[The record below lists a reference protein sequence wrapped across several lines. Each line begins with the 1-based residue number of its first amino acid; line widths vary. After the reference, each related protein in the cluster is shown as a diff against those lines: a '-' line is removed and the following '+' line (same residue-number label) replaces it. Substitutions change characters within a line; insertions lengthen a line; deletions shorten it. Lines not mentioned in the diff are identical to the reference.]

1 MMEINQGLLKI
12 FVEALANFSSSIV
25 NNCMNNREKS
35 RESLGQALQELET
48 CEENSN
54 ACITTSTESRETKQ
68 YNDYY
73 DKWQELRKL
82 EGSYRHKMSK
92 RKIKEYDQLYKE
104 INKKLVIYRNAFI
117 FESDIRNAE
126 LAKYSYYYIEPEET
140 EIQKSI
146 DKLIKSPI

>member
-1 MMEINQGLLKI
+1 MDQESTKI
-12 FVEALANFSSSIV
+12 IMEALIELLSSII
-25 NNCMNNREKS
+25 NNCVNNREKS
-35 RESLGQALQELET
+35 GASLGQALQELET

-54 ACITTSTESRETKQ
+54 ACITTSTGDGEIKQ

-73 DKWQELRKL
+73 DKWQELSKL

>member
-1 MMEINQGLLKI
+1 
-12 FVEALANFSSSIV
+12 
-25 NNCMNNREKS
+25 
-35 RESLGQALQELET
+35 
-48 CEENSN
+48 
-54 ACITTSTESRETKQ
+54 
-68 YNDYY
+68 
-73 DKWQELRKL
+73 
-82 EGSYRHKMSK
+82 MSK